1 MNIPSELKYTKDH
14 EWLKV
19 DGNIGYIG
27 ITDHAQSELGDVVF
41 VDVPADL
48 SEITKDQSFGT
59 IEAVKTVAEIFAP
72 VSGKVLEVNS
82 KLASAPETLNN
93 DPYGEGW
100 IVKVEL
106 INPSEINDLMD
117 ADAYKAYLG

>member
-1 MNIPSELKYTKDH
+1 MNIPAELKYTKDH

>member
-1 MNIPSELKYTKDH
+1 MNIPTELKYTKDH
-14 EWLKV
+14 EWV
-19 DGNIGYIG
+19 RVEGNIAYIG

-41 VDVPADL
+41 VDVSSDL
-48 SEITKDQSFGT
+48 VEITKEQSFGT

-93 DPYGEGW
+93 DPYGDGW
-100 IVKVEL
+100 IVKIEL
-106 INPSEINDLMD
+106 TNPSELNDLMD
-117 ADAYKAYLG
+117 AEAYKAYLG

>member
-1 MNIPSELKYTKDH
+1 MNIPAELKYTKDH

-106 INPSEINDLMD
+106 TNPSEINDLMD